1 MACQSFIKITPL
13 PRAGRPLVCP
23 IQPTMTPQQQL
34 IEKYGAEAS
43 ICEIPSEE
51 FENDGLV
58 VQVLREL
65 GIETDALTYVNR
77 RMKWSY
83 TIEEFLDTLNQ
94 TNQ

>member
-1 MACQSFIKITPL
+1 MSI
-13 PRAGRPLVCP
+13 
-23 IQPTMTPQQQL
+23 QQQL
-34 IEKYGAEAS
+34 IEKYGAEES

-51 FENDGLV
+51 FDNDGLV

-83 TIEEFLDTLNQ
+83 SIEEFLNTLNQ